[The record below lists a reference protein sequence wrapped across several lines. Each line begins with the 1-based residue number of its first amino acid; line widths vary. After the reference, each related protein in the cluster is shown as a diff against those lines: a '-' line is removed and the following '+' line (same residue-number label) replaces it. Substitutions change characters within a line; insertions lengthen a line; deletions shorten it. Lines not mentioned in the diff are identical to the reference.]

1 MIMRHYQLMVGDKG
15 ERLAMLEMRKHV
27 AWYLHGLPNSAK
39 VKAEIFNSCSTSQ
52 VKEIIREYFSSL

>member
-1 MIMRHYQLMVGDKG
+1 
-15 ERLAMLEMRKHV
+15 V